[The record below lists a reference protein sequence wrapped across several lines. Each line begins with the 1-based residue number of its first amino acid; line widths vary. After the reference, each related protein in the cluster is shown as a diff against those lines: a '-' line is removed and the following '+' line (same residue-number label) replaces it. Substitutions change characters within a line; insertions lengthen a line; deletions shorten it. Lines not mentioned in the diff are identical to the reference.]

1 MNNQYKFKYKICK
14 LVNINIWGNALKY
27 RLKKKI
33 KRSKLYRTKSLFQ
46 LSRDQINVFKHFY
59 GRIDNKYLKKH
70 FDKIKRPLAS
80 IEFIERRIDIVIYRL
95 NLVSSVTKGH
105 ALIQDGAIFVNGRLI
120 NRKYKLLKDGDIIT
134 VSPQS
139 YSKVFYSIINNMR
152 KRKYYS
158 SYPNYMIFS
167 YKLLRGIFLYT
178 PFNKEVPVPF
188 TITNSLYR
196 KKDIFNKKGSKRLYK
211 KRHRFKVSVNWIRSK
226 Y

>member
-1 MNNQYKFKYKICK
+1 MNETEVIITVHNLLFYEV
-14 LVNINIWGNALKY
+14 LL
-27 RLKKKI
+27 
-33 KRSKLYRTKSLFQ
+33 LYPVTDVVTLFTYTPMP
-46 LSRDQINVFKHFY
+46 FCGHC
-59 GRIDNKYLKKH
+59 G
-70 FDKIKRPLAS
+70 
-80 IEFIERRIDIVIYRL
+80 
-95 NLVSSVTKGH
+95 SSVTADLQCVECLRTVVSG
-105 ALIQDGAIFVNGRLI
+105 
-120 NRKYKLLKDGDIIT
+120 GDIIT
-134 VSPQS
+134 VSPQF

-211 KRHRFKVSVNWIRSK
+211 KRHRFKVSVN
-226 Y
+226 